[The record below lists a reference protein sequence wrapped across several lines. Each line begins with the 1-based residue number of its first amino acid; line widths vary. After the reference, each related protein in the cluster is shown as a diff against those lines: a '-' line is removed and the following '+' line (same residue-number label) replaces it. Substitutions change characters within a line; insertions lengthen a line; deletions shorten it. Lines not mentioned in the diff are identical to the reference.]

1 MPLEALSRTC
11 GADVI
16 YHTQFNLKKKSLH
29 PTCNSQRSEYN
40 SYRAGWRRITIMS
53 TTEKD
58 NDTKLN
64 TQDFL
69 LKLTTQLQNHFRTKS
84 WDVKKKHFLED
95 CGSVCCMYVSMA
107 DVIFG
112 IDNYAIS
119 SLIVI
124 VCKLLA
130 VQIGLQSNEQFEHD
144 YKTESSF
151 RKMLPANLWFN
162 QTQGWKKIPRLFL
175 WNTKKNGLNNGQ

>member
-1 MPLEALSRTC
+1 M
-11 GADVI
+11 
-16 YHTQFNLKKKSLH
+16 
-29 PTCNSQRSEYN
+29 
-40 SYRAGWRRITIMS
+40 
-53 TTEKD
+53 
-58 NDTKLN
+58 
-64 TQDFL
+64 
-69 LKLTTQLQNHFRTKS
+69 KLTTQLQNKS
-84 WDVKKKHFLED
+84 WDVKKKHLWED
-95 CGSVCCMYVSMA
+95 CGSVCCMYVAMA

-144 YKTESSF
+144 YKTESLF

-162 QTQGWKKIPRLFL
+162 QTQGWKKRYQDYFCEIQRKMDWTMANNFL
-175 WNTKKNGLNNGQ
+175 